1 MTGAIRSE
9 LRKILTTRNPR
20 SLLLVGSGVI
30 ALLTWAS
37 IHGSDTASLPLDQQI
52 FLRLVV
58 PQVMFTLVLV
68 LGIRG
73 FTDEF
78 RHGSIV
84 PTLLATPE
92 RRRVIAAKLLA
103 VGAAAV
109 VYAVVAEAVA
119 IGVGSAVM
127 ASEGISISA
136 AAGPLAREL
145 GLIVVAAV
153 AWSAVGVGIG
163 ALVKHQVAAIV
174 GSLVWLLIGESLIGV
189 FLPSVA
195 KYLPGSASDSMI
207 RLAVGDGTA
216 LLPALV
222 GAAVFAAWMVG
233 LVTAGAV
240 ALERRDIA

>member
-9 LRKILTTRNPR
+9 FRKILTTRNPR
-20 SLLLVGSGVI
+20 SLLLIGSGVI

-37 IHGSDTASLPLDQQI
+37 IHGSDTATLPLDQQI

-58 PQVMFTLVLV
+58 PQVMFTLILV

-78 RHGSIV
+78 RHGLIV

-92 RRRVIAAKLLA
+92 RRRVVGAKLVA
-103 VGAAAV
+103 VGVTAAV
-109 VYAVVAEAVA
+109 MTTVAEVVAL
-119 IGVGSAVM
+119 GVGSAVM
-127 ASEGISISA
+127 TSEGITITA

-145 GLIVVAAV
+145 GLIVVASV
-153 AWSAVGVGIG
+153 AWSAVGLGIG

-174 GSLVWLLIGESLIGV
+174 GSLVWLLIGENLVGA

-195 KYLPGSASDSMI
+195 KFLPGSASSSMI
-207 RLAVGDGTA
+207 GQAVDGGTV

-222 GAAVFAAWMVG
+222 GAAVFGAWIVG
-233 LVTAGAV
+233 LVTAGGV